1 MECGICNAI
10 KKWFTK
16 KDDKGDKDD
25 KDDRWFNALLIM
37 NDKEKIKEVLGILE
51 IKIKDY
57 EDEHKEFFD
66 SMQYAEASRFKHMK
80 ELLEEIKKTLS

>member
-1 MECGICNAI
+1 MRLKNGLRKKTI
-10 KKWFTK
+10 KTI
-16 KDDKGDKDD
+16 
-25 KDDRWFNALLIM
+25 LLIM

-80 ELLEEIKKTLS
+80 ELLEEIKKILEK

>member
-1 MECGICNAI
+1 MRLKNGLRKKTIKAI
-10 KKWFTK
+10 
-16 KDDKGDKDD
+16 
-25 KDDRWFNALLIM
+25 LLIM

>member
-1 MECGICNAI
+1 MRLKNGLRKKTI
-10 KKWFTK
+10 KTI
-16 KDDKGDKDD
+16 
-25 KDDRWFNALLIM
+25 LLIM

-80 ELLEEIKKTLS
+80 ELLEEIKKILEE

>member
-1 MECGICNAI
+1 MIEHI
-10 KKWFTK
+10 KKVHGFSESYIN
-16 KDDKGDKDD
+16 D
-25 KDDRWFNALLIM
+25 FM

>member
-1 MECGICNAI
+1 
-10 KKWFTK
+10 
-16 KDDKGDKDD
+16 
-25 KDDRWFNALLIM
+25 M

>member
-1 MECGICNAI
+1 MRLKNGLRKKTIKAI
-10 KKWFTK
+10 KTIKTI
-16 KDDKGDKDD
+16 
-25 KDDRWFNALLIM
+25 LLIM

-80 ELLEEIKKTLS
+80 ELLEEIKKILEE

>member
-1 MECGICNAI
+1 MRLKNGLRKKTI
-10 KKWFTK
+10 KTI
-16 KDDKGDKDD
+16 
-25 KDDRWFNALLIM
+25 LLIM

>member
-1 MECGICNAI
+1 M
-10 KKWFTK
+10 T
-16 KDDKGDKDD
+16 
-25 KDDRWFNALLIM
+25 LT
-37 NDKEKIKEVLGILE
+37 DKEKIKEVLGILE

-80 ELLEEIKKTLS
+80 ELLEEIKKSTAFKTRKKSISYRFSTHFGTPKSMRNR

>member
-1 MECGICNAI
+1 MRLKNGLRKKTI
-10 KKWFTK
+10 KTI
-16 KDDKGDKDD
+16 
-25 KDDRWFNALLIM
+25 LLIM

-80 ELLEEIKKTLS
+80 ELLEEIKKILEED